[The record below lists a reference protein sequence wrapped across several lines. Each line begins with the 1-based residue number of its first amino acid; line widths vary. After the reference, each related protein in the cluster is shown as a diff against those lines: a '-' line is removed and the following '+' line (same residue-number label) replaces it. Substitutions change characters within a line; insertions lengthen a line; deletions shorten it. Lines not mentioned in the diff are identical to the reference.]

1 MPEPEISRRCRHC
14 GASVSERAFFC
25 PQCGKQLNR
34 DHKAGT
40 DSHIS
45 EPPNQPSQANVWLQ
59 ETIAEPANRSS
70 TQTDYS
76 LQETIAD
83 TPANRSS
90 QETDHSLQETIAD
103 MPANRSSKEASP
115 SFRETL
121 ADASTKTLDESLP
134 VAKQPL
140 LTKGAGRKDRS
151 RRKKDRELLA
161 RYPEPIAPG
170 IEMAAPEAE
179 TEEKKYRPTSAAR
192 EVLEDN
198 VLQRVERL
206 RKVST
211 VVIDQAA
218 YDPSLR
224 FVLVAAFLFGLFLL
238 IALISKLIG

>member
-1 MPEPEISRRCRHC
+1 
-14 GASVSERAFFC
+14 
-25 PQCGKQLNR
+25 
-34 DHKAGT
+34 
-40 DSHIS
+40 
-45 EPPNQPSQANVWLQ
+45 
-59 ETIAEPANRSS
+59 
-70 TQTDYS
+70 
-76 LQETIAD
+76 
-83 TPANRSS
+83 
-90 QETDHSLQETIAD
+90 

-151 RRKKDRELLA
+151 RRRKDRELQA
-161 RYPEPIAPG
+161 RYPEPVAPG
-170 IEMAAPEAE
+170 IEMAPPEAQ

-198 VLQRVERL
+198 VLHRVERL

-224 FVLVAAFLFGLFLL
+224 FVLVAALLFGLFLL
-238 IALISKLIG
+238 IVLISKLIG